1 MQWTHQIRGKGS
13 MMGRDCKEE
22 KEREMLVLAPHYS
35 VLGMRAASFISHCAD
50 VPPYT
55 RSLFSHGFLS
65 LSLSLFIWRLEGKS
79 EPKFPSHRADVQA
92 VITWKRRRE
101 ERKIIHIHIPTG
113 RLLLPSRQCD
123 STSKSE
129 KKCKE
134 RENFTLLLFSTVAS
148 CSRILL
154 DLFILFFTSLYSLPL

>member
-1 MQWTHQIRGKGS
+1 
-13 MMGRDCKEE
+13 
-22 KEREMLVLAPHYS
+22 MLVLAPHYS
-35 VLGMRAASFISHCAD
+35 LLSARDENVRDESRIFH
-50 VPPYT
+50 
-55 RSLFSHGFLS
+55 LS
-65 LSLSLFIWRLEGKS
+65 LRRCTAIHTVSFLARFSLSLFIWRLEGKS

-148 CSRILL
+148 YSRILL